1 MSRLYDLSAN
11 VVRGLYDL
19 RIHAPALLD
28 SAVEFP
34 EGRRFAEQW
43 PALHAEAGGVMRRL
57 QRIPR
62 FHELLESQTDISA
75 NDGRDWRMFVV
86 KAYGVPIASN
96 LAACP
101 VLAKLLDR
109 TPQVLSACLS
119 FVAPGKHIPVHRG
132 PLRGVL
138 RFHLGLIVPLD
149 ADGRPG
155 TVLWVDGVP
164 HRIGEGDTLL
174 WDDTYPHELHNAS
187 DGVRVAL
194 LLDIW
199 RPRMPVDMQWLTRT
213 IALAARAAV
222 RWRYRGFAAN

>member
-1 MSRLYDLSAN
+1 MSRLYDLSAS

-28 SAVEFP
+28 SEVEFP
-34 EGRRFAEQW
+34 EGRRFAAQW
-43 PALHAEAGGVMRRL
+43 PALHAEAGGIMRRL

-62 FHELLESQTDISA
+62 FHELMESQTDISA

-86 KAYGVPIASN
+86 KAYGVPIAPN

-101 VLAKLLDR
+101 VLATLLDR

-138 RFHLGLIVPLD
+138 RFHLGLIVPPD
-149 ADGRPG
+149 ADGKPG

-164 HRIGEGDTLL
+164 HRMVRATPSSGTTPIRTNCTTLR
-174 WDDTYPHELHNAS
+174 TGSE
-187 DGVRVAL
+187 
-194 LLDIW
+194 W
-199 RPRMPVDMQWLTRT
+199 RCYSTSG
-213 IALAARAAV
+213 ARACLPTCN
-222 RWRYRGFAAN
+222 G

>member
-1 MSRLYDLSAN
+1 MSRLYDLCAY

-28 SAVEFP
+28 LEDDFP
-34 EGRRFAEQW
+34 EWRRFAEQW
-43 PALHAEAGGVMRRL
+43 PTLRAEASGVMFRL

-62 FHELLESQTDISA
+62 FHELLESQTSISA

-86 KAYGVPIASN
+86 KAYGVPIAPN

-101 VLAKLLDR
+101 MLAALLER

-119 FVAPGKHIPVHRG
+119 FVAPGKRIPIHRG

-138 RFHLGLIVPLD
+138 RFHLGLIVPKD

-155 TVLWVDGVP
+155 TVLWVDGMP

-194 LLDIW
+194 LLDVW
-199 RPRMPVDMQWLTRT
+199 RPRMPADMQWLTRAIT
-213 IALAARAAV
+213 LTARAAA
-222 RWRYRGFAAN
+222 RFRHREFAAS